1 MEGTVSG
8 QPLGRHLVVL
18 ADFEVLHMLILA
30 LGKQRHRSLSM
41 YVIPPVES
49 SDNNAITL
57 LLTLPFYQ
65 VTGGVA
71 KNEQHVQSCPGRKPW
86 STSCCSADG
95 HHTKWLP
102 TLLHAD
108 VLSLSV
114 SSLQNSPAMIS
125 VPRYVFS
132 RGLVLLRKP
141 SDRFCS

>member
-71 KNEQHVQSCPGRKPW
+71 EERAARTELSGAQAMV
-86 STSCCSADG
+86 DF
-95 HHTKWLP
+95 
-102 TLLHAD
+102 LL
-108 VLSLSV
+108 L
-114 SSLQNSPAMIS
+114 
-125 VPRYVFS
+125 
-132 RGLVLLRKP
+132 
-141 SDRFCS
+141 C